1 MSAEDIRAAGI
12 AASQRW
18 EDQKRNGSYV
28 EPVPLLDISQE
39 IATLTRNVLNTVERF
54 LGKFVVYPSVHE
66 RRAHTLWIAHAHL
79 MECWESTPRIAFLS
93 PEPGSGKSRALEVTE
108 PLVPR
113 PIHSVNTTPAYLFR
127 KVSDPA
133 GLPTILYDE
142 IDTVFSGPQRGSDT
156 EAVRGM
162 INAGHRKGATA
173 GRCVVRGRVIETEEL
188 EAYCAVALA
197 GLDDLPDTIMSRS
210 VVVRMRRRTADEDV
224 APWRPR
230 LNRPEAQRIRNRLED
245 WAAPAREALAGDDW
259 WPEMPAG
266 VEDRDADVWEALL
279 AVADLAGGQWARN
292 ARASAVALVAASKR
306 NAPSVGILLLHDI
319 SKVFRQAH
327 DDEANPKL
335 HTDAILSGLVRISDS
350 PWSKIRKGQPIDANT
365 LARML
370 RRYGIAPKPQRVGQ
384 HVFKGYAKDQFA
396 DAWKRYPLPVEDDDP
411 EPAVG

>member
-1 MSAEDIRAAGI
+1 MSAEDIERAGI
-12 AASQRW
+12 AASRRW
-18 EDQKRNGSYV
+18 EGHKCNGSYV
-28 EPVPLLDISQE
+28 EPAPLLDIPE
-39 IATLTRNVLNTVERF
+39 DIAAETRNMLNAVERF
-54 LGKFVVYPSVHE
+54 LGKFVAYPSVHE
-66 RRAHTLWIAHAHL
+66 HRAHTLWIAHTHL

-142 IDTVFSGPQRGSDT
+142 IDTVFSGPQRGGDT

-173 GRCVVRGRVIETEEL
+173 GRCVVRGKVIETEEL

-245 WAAPAREALAGDDW
+245 WAVQAKQALAGDDW

-279 AVADLAGGQWARN
+279 TVADLAGGQWAQN

-306 NAPSVGILLLHDI
+306 NTPSVGILLLQDI
-319 SKVFRQAH
+319 SKVFEQSY
-327 DDEANPKL
+327 EANPKL

-370 RRYGIAPKPQRVGQ
+370 RRYGIAPKPQRIGQ

-411 EPAVG
+411 EPEVG

>member
-1 MSAEDIRAAGI
+1 
-12 AASQRW
+12 
-18 EDQKRNGSYV
+18 
-28 EPVPLLDISQE
+28 
-39 IATLTRNVLNTVERF
+39 
-54 LGKFVVYPSVHE
+54 
-66 RRAHTLWIAHAHL
+66 
-79 MECWESTPRIAFLS
+79 
-93 PEPGSGKSRALEVTE
+93 
-108 PLVPR
+108 
-113 PIHSVNTTPAYLFR
+113 
-127 KVSDPA
+127 
-133 GLPTILYDE
+133 
-142 IDTVFSGPQRGSDT
+142 
-156 EAVRGM
+156 M

-173 GRCVVRGRVIETEEL
+173 GRCVVRGKVIETEEL

-230 LNRPEAQRIRNRLED
+230 LNRPEAQRIRSRLED
-245 WAAPAREALAGDDW
+245 WAAQAKQALSGDDW

-279 AVADLAGGQWARN
+279 AVADLAGGQWAQN

-319 SKVFRQAH
+319 SKVFRQAY
-327 DDEANPKL
+327 DYEANPKL

-384 HVFKGYAKDQFA
+384 DVFKGYAKDQFA
-396 DAWKRYPLPVEDDDP
+396 DAWKRYPLPVEDDDAELEGKP
-411 EPAVG
+411 E